1 MHAALSLS
9 ISGFSNP
16 LSGGYLFL
24 VSEALSTLT
33 LAVITTTYQ
42 RGSSRFAYLMLQAAV
57 LSLCVFP
64 HNEDVYVLVPGHH
77 SWQALTVD
85 NIGIEV

>member
-1 MHAALSLS
+1 
-9 ISGFSNP
+9 
-16 LSGGYLFL
+16 
-24 VSEALSTLT
+24 
-33 LAVITTTYQ
+33 
-42 RGSSRFAYLMLQAAV
+42 MLQAAV